1 MKWDW
6 FWIEDNDDYS
16 APVVENIEDYLKDRE
31 RCLKAISKGNLAILF
46 GLIATIALFIN
57 HETAYMTLTESNAQ
71 LVLFLNKASV
81 FVGVV
86 ALVVAFILGGLKM
99 SAEVAVNIVIFPC
112 MSFPLFPIVL
122 IIGLI
127 ALAIDFVLI
136 LKVPV
141 VFFFLVKRH
150 AKKKLKEND
159 ENIERI
165 TKQNATQDMV

>member
-31 RCLKAISKGNLAILF
+31 RCLKAISKGNLAIVL

-81 FVGVV
+81 FVGVI

-99 SAEVAVNIVIFPC
+99 SAEVAVNIVMYPC

-136 LKVPV
+136 FKVPV

-159 ENIERI
+159 EDIERI
-165 TKQNATQDMV
+165 TKRNATQDMV

>member
-1 MKWDW
+1 
-6 FWIEDNDDYS
+6 
-16 APVVENIEDYLKDRE
+16 
-31 RCLKAISKGNLAILF
+31 
-46 GLIATIALFIN
+46 
-57 HETAYMTLTESNAQ
+57 MTLTESNAQ

-81 FVGVV
+81 FVGVI
-86 ALVVAFILGGLKM
+86 ALVVAFTLGGLKM
-99 SAEVAVNIVIFPC
+99 SAEVAVNIVMYPC

-136 LKVPV
+136 FKFPV

-159 ENIERI
+159 ENEKILS
-165 TKQNATQDMV
+165 NGNCCYASVYWLW

>member
-31 RCLKAISKGNLAILF
+31 RCLKAISKGNLAILL

-71 LVLFLNKASV
+71 LVLFLNKVSV
-81 FVGVV
+81 FVGVI

-99 SAEVAVNIVIFPC
+99 SAEVAVNIVMYPC

-136 LKVPV
+136 FKVPV

-159 ENIERI
+159 EDIERI
-165 TKQNATQDMV
+165 TKRNATQDMV

>member
-1 MKWDW
+1 MRY
-6 FWIEDNDDYS
+6 FWMEDNDDYS
-16 APVVENIEDYLKDRE
+16 APVEENVEDYLKDRE

-99 SAEVAVNIVIFPC
+99 SAEVATNIVIYPC

-127 ALAIDFVLI
+127 ALAIDFMLI
-136 LKVPV
+136 FKVPV

-159 ENIERI
+159 EHIERI
-165 TKQNATQDMV
+165 KAKNGISDDITL

>member
-16 APVVENIEDYLKDRE
+16 APAVENIEDYLKDRE
-31 RCLKAISKGNLAILF
+31 RCLKAISKGNLAILL

-81 FVGVV
+81 FVGVI

-99 SAEVAVNIVIFPC
+99 SAEVAVNIVMYPC

-136 LKVPV
+136 FKVPV

-159 ENIERI
+159 EDIERI
-165 TKQNATQDMV
+165 TKRNATQDMV